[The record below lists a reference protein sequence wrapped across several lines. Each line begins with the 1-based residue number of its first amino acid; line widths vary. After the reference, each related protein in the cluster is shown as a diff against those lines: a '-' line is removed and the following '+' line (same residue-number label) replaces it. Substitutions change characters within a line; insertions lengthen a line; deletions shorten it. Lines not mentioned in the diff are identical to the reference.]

1 MLKYFGPHC
10 WVQHNMR
17 PIVTIVAW
25 CVCLSVCLSVGHEH
39 ELCQNGWTDRDAL
52 SVDLWEPKEPCFG
65 WGLRSPHR
73 KGHFWGSYMGMPRL
87 ACSRYS
93 QLYSL
98 GGGGDAA
105 SSYQSTVTTCL
116 LMQWEVQAVF
126 DGDSQSAC
134 YKPGSRRAGL
144 QRPDCHTHIAH
155 CRNCRHVLFS
165 DWQCRSVKTF
175 RGRPRRFAVF
185 CHIIVCL

>member
-1 MLKYFGPHC
+1 M
-10 WVQHNMR
+10 
-17 PIVTIVAW
+17 
-25 CVCLSVCLSVGHEH
+25 CLSICVSVCWSRAWAVPKRLNRSRCSFCGLVGA
-39 ELCQNGWTDRDAL
+39 QGTMFW
-52 SVDLWEPKEPCFG
+52 V
-65 WGLRSPHR
+65 GLRSPHR

-134 YKPGSRRAGL
+134 YKSGSRRAGL